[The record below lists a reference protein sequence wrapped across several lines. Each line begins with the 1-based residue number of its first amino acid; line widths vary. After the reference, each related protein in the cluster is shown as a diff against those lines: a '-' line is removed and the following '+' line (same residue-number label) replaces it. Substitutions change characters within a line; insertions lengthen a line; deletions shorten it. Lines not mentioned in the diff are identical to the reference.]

1 MLLVRSLKQCH
12 FDCACSVWYTGLT
25 NSIKNKLQVTQN
37 KLIRFILDLNPRA
50 HVGHQNVQSLNL
62 LPVNKRA
69 EHIILCYMFKIKH
82 KLAPAFMDYH
92 QVPQGTVHSDR
103 VSKRGGFSLP
113 KDKGS
118 GSKSFSFM
126 GDKL

>member
-1 MLLVRSLKQCH
+1 
-12 FDCACSVWYTGLT
+12 
-25 NSIKNKLQVTQN
+25 
-37 KLIRFILDLNPRA
+37 
-50 HVGHQNVQSLNL
+50 
-62 LPVNKRA
+62 
-69 EHIILCYMFKIKH
+69 MFKIKH

-92 QVPQGTVHSDR
+92 QVPQDTVHSDR

-126 GDKL
+126 GDKLQNTLPANISDIDKVQPLKADITSHFIKGLNF